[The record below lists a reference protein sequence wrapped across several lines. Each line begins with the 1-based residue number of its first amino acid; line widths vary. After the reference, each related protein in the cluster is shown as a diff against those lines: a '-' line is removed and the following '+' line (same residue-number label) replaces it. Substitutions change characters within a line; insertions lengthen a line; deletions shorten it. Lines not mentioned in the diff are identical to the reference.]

1 MPADAG
7 APDAPGPHVR
17 APPVCRHWSRG
28 GCLYGETCRFAHPP
42 DALGA
47 SPGVPESAGVLR
59 RDSAVS
65 PARTNRRVKKK
76 GRCGHLRRFLI
87 DTFGA
92 ECVGSG
98 APILDVGGGRGELAF
113 ELCNLNGADAVVVD
127 VVPMRL
133 ARYESKLER
142 GWYDRSAPLAKYN
155 DRERRP
161 STSSAANVGTR
172 QQHETPK
179 HLRLLW
185 SPALWRV
192 RDDAASRGDEED
204 DVSFL
209 AESPTESPTT
219 RTIDTID
226 VISFLERDLTAATR
240 ERHAVATYSAWAA
253 ATRVAFSARG
263 FTKKKKKHGNDGL
276 IITKR
281 DGIRS
286 EDSEEAFT
294 KKKPPPSRTR
304 CSRSSTSTTRAR
316 SCAARLDRTRILCA
330 AAPRFRTRRA
340 RILGASALETRQ
352 KKHSTST
359 SSLALA
365 RARILCAAPRLRTR
379 RSCARRS
386 ARALWWWACT
396 ATKRR
401 SGSWTS
407 RWRTAFGSRL
417 CRVACVPD
425 CSRGGGARTA
435 RARSCA
441 RTPSSASIYEAKRAR
456 VRSKSRAYRSRG
468 RIPWCSPRLTH
479 REGGGTERGGSEGE
493 KFRRARAFLP

>member
-7 APDAPGPHVR
+7 APGPPVR

-47 SPGVPESAGVLR
+47 SPGVSESAGVSR

-65 PARTNRRVKKK
+65 PARTDRRVKKK

-161 STSSAANVGTR
+161 STRSAANVGTR

-192 RDDAASRGDEED
+192 RDDDAASRGDEEEN
-204 DVSFL
+204 VSSL

-263 FTKKKKKHGNDGL
+263 FTSLRKKKKHADGL
-276 IITKR
+276 TSTRR
-281 DGIRS
+281 DGIHHS
-286 EDSEEAFT
+286 EDSLEEASKKTTFT
-294 KKKPPPSRTR
+294 VTDALLSFVHQHDPSALVRGA
-304 CSRSSTSTTRAR
+304 SRSDADPPRVGARNARFEETLDVESRCECADPLCGASPPDASFVRETLRACVMVVGMHSDQATEWIVDFALAHRVRFAVVPCCVCPGLFPRRRRADGSGALVRSHAEFCEFLQSKARPGEIEIARLPFEGKNTVVFSAFDARGGRGYRAR
-316 SCAARLDRTRILCA
+316 R
-330 AAPRFRTRRA
+330 
-340 RILGASALETRQ
+340 
-352 KKHSTST
+352 
-359 SSLALA
+359 
-365 RARILCAAPRLRTR
+365 
-379 RSCARRS
+379 
-386 ARALWWWACT
+386 
-396 ATKRR
+396 
-401 SGSWTS
+401 
-407 RWRTAFGSRL
+407 
-417 CRVACVPD
+417 
-425 CSRGGGARTA
+425 
-435 RARSCA
+435 
-441 RTPSSASIYEAKRAR
+441 
-456 VRSKSRAYRSRG
+456 
-468 RIPWCSPRLTH
+468 
-479 REGGGTERGGSEGE
+479 
-493 KFRRARAFLP
+493 

>member
-1 MPADAG
+1 MPADTC
-7 APDAPGPHVR
+7 APGAPGPPVR

-47 SPGVPESAGVLR
+47 SPGVSESAGVSR

-65 PARTNRRVKKK
+65 PARTDRRVKKK

-161 STSSAANVGTR
+161 STSSAANFGTR

-192 RDDAASRGDEED
+192 RDDAASRGDEEEN
-204 DVSFL
+204 VSFL

-263 FTKKKKKHGNDGL
+263 LMTKKKKKHADGL
-276 IITKR
+276 TKR

-286 EDSEEAFT
+286 EDSHEEAS
-294 KKKPPPSRTR
+294 KKITTVTDALLSFVHQHDPSTLVRGASRSDADPPRGASVPDAKQFADPRRVGARNAYTEETLESFESRT
-304 CSRSSTSTTRAR
+304 CSCADPLCGASPPDASFVRETLRACVMVVGMHSDQATEWIVDFALAHRVRFAVVPCCVCPGLFPRRLRADGSGALVRSHAEFCAFLQSKARPGEIEIARLPFEGKNTVVFSAFDAQGGRGYRAR
-316 SCAARLDRTRILCA
+316 R
-330 AAPRFRTRRA
+330 
-340 RILGASALETRQ
+340 
-352 KKHSTST
+352 
-359 SSLALA
+359 
-365 RARILCAAPRLRTR
+365 
-379 RSCARRS
+379 
-386 ARALWWWACT
+386 
-396 ATKRR
+396 
-401 SGSWTS
+401 
-407 RWRTAFGSRL
+407 
-417 CRVACVPD
+417 
-425 CSRGGGARTA
+425 
-435 RARSCA
+435 
-441 RTPSSASIYEAKRAR
+441 
-456 VRSKSRAYRSRG
+456 
-468 RIPWCSPRLTH
+468 
-479 REGGGTERGGSEGE
+479 
-493 KFRRARAFLP
+493 